1 MKLNDDI
8 LRSAATMLRDEKM
21 EALPDENECLT
32 HTFSDEFEQEM
43 QALIEKVKRGEI
55 KQKRVSLGWQYH
67 TRNGMVAVLLCF
79 ILTFLA
85 APEVLLA
92 GYQKLVEVIETVV
105 TEYTEYRYNS
115 QEASDSE
122 FEPVTFGYLPEGFI
136 ETDTYQRERLY
147 SVVFRRN
154 ELYFSLE
161 QSILTEDGELQYLVD
176 TENAEIV
183 YQYIRHE
190 EIQFILK
197 DESYNYV
204 WLHGKYLI
212 TGQSNLSAD
221 EIMKILEETTL
232 KQ

>member
-1 MKLNDDI
+1 M
-8 LRSAATMLRDEKM
+8 
-21 EALPDENECLT
+21 
-32 HTFSDEFEQEM
+32 
-43 QALIEKVKRGEI
+43 
-55 KQKRVSLGWQYH
+55 GWQYH

-79 ILTFLA
+79 IMTFLV
-85 APEVLLA
+85 APEAVIA

-115 QEASDSE
+115 QESSDSE
-122 FEPVTFGYLPEGFI
+122 FEPVTFGYLPEGFV
-136 ETDTYQRERLY
+136 ETDTYQSERLY

-176 TENAEIV
+176 TENAEII
-183 YQYIRHE
+183 YQYIGHE
-190 EIQFILK
+190 KVQLILK

-221 EIMKILEETTL
+221 EIMEILEKTTL
-232 KQ
+232 KE